1 MPAISIAVQPP
12 SRAQVSTIL
21 YPPLVAEFNFKGS
34 APGFYFFAM
43 AVLLTRNG
51 DIVEHGLSGTTSV
64 TGMDVT
70 SHTGSSRTTIYFPFT
85 DLSLLYEGAYKI
97 RVDVYK
103 VAYENSDGY
112 IFQDQIKTS
121 RITAVNEDVP
131 LGTASSSE
139 RNVLRALQSAGV
151 QIP

>member
-1 MPAISIAVQPP
+1 MPALTIAVQPP
-12 SRAQVSTIL
+12 SRTQVSTIL
-21 YPPLVAEFNFKGS
+21 HPPLVAEFNFKGS
-34 APGFYFFAM
+34 VSGFYFFAM
-43 AVLLTRNG
+43 AILLTRNG
-51 DIVEHGLSGTTSV
+51 DIVEHGLAGTTTV

-70 SHTGSSRTTIYFPFT
+70 ALVGSSRTTIYFPFT

-103 VAYENSDGY
+103 VAYENSDGC

-131 LGTASSSE
+131 AGTLSSSE
-139 RNVLRALQSAGV
+139 RGVIRSLQNAGV
-151 QIP
+151 SIP